1 MVGGSQMAKSHRP
14 KVLASS
20 KTASSSSPVNS
31 LCASFFAGCD
41 GRLCFAGGD
50 EKGGRG
56 SATTLSCFGLD

>member
-31 LCASFFAGCD
+31 LFASFFAGCD

-50 EKGGRG
+50 EKGGR
-56 SATTLSCFGLD
+56 